1 MGIALLLIVACSPK
15 DEEYYFKNLDI
26 AVDKASSCDQA
37 LIKAATIN
45 DEKTLLKLKEDQE
58 CQAAF
63 NALRKQSQL
72 ERDRE
77 RAEEERQR
85 AIEQAAREQE
95 ISDLKKSISQS
106 LSGKNWQEVIAE
118 YFKQDECQ
126 KLFLDR
132 DNYHCVAWKSLYEHA
147 LIEGKEQLSQES
159 FADLNRKES
168 IYCGLDKRRG
178 SACDVWQQAREARV
192 YQDLAGLDILALE
205 ALKEE
210 YCSAKGEYQ
219 ICAVWKERWQEQNKH
234 VVDRLMKD
242 DALFMERY
250 NHCTTL
256 VEEIRHSGKSWGER
270 NRLER
275 EIVNHYP
282 CVQAAE
288 AYRKRGLSRANFSTP
303 VVLEKNVSK

>member
-45 DEKTLLKLKEDQE
+45 DEKTLLKLKE
-58 CQAAF
+58 
-63 NALRKQSQL
+63 
-72 ERDRE
+72 
-77 RAEEERQR
+77 
-85 AIEQAAREQE
+85 
-95 ISDLKKSISQS
+95 
-106 LSGKNWQEVIAE
+106 
-118 YFKQDECQ
+118 
-126 KLFLDR
+126 
-132 DNYHCVAWKSLYEHA
+132 
-147 LIEGKEQLSQES
+147 
-159 FADLNRKES
+159 
-168 IYCGLDKRRG
+168 
-178 SACDVWQQAREARV
+178 
-192 YQDLAGLDILALE
+192 
-205 ALKEE
+205 E

-219 ICAVWKERWQEQNKH
+219 ICAVWKERWQKQNKR

-242 DALFMERY
+242 EALFMGRY

-270 NRLER
+270 NSLER

-288 AYRKRGLSRANFSTP
+288 AYRKRGLGWANFSTP